1 MKTVEDLRHQLQ
13 ERTATEVTLSRFV
26 TMLHRW
32 MRKRSQR
39 DINQSERKRLNGEP
53 YLTDDEAS
61 EFLTWAQS
69 LDKSCF
75 YSLPIPASWQKIL
88 NKHTSN

>member
-1 MKTVEDLRHQLQ
+1 MFTVQQLMDELQ
-13 ERTATEVTLSRFV
+13 QRTGYTVTLSRFV

-39 DINQSERKRLNGEP
+39 YINQSERKRLNGEP
-53 YLTDDEAS
+53 YLTDDEAY

-75 YSLPIPASWQKIL
+75 YSLPLSPSIKRSARYLFNS
-88 NKHTSN
+88 